1 MEQERTILEAAM
13 AIRPYLQQLLGA
25 EADAFD
31 HNLAELLSRNRD
43 GEDVEGLLAA
53 HLRKQRATHN
63 WTAAFLEHGR
73 PPEMIAVATERG
85 GFSDLPGHGEP
96 SRADKF
102 ACPLGDYVWYRR
114 AVGQKVPPCPTHG
127 ELALVEDDR

>member
-1 MEQERTILEAAM
+1 MEQERTILEAAK
-13 AIRPYLQQLLGA
+13 AIRPYLPQLLGA
-25 EADAFD
+25 EAGAFD
-31 HNLAELLSRNRD
+31 RHLAGLLARNRD

-73 PPEMIAVATERG
+73 PPELVAVTTERG

-96 SRADKF
+96 SRAGKF
-102 ACPLGDYVWYRR
+102 ACPSGDYVWYRR
-114 AVGQKVPPCPTHG
+114 A
-127 ELALVEDDR
+127 